1 MIQALESK
9 ASKVSQEHTQSL
21 KLVSESNL
29 SLDKSNL
36 TAHEALK
43 KDFHSKHEKLIADKQ
58 ALADAHNVA
67 LKQRIDDLAARDA
80 KYTADLNQ

>member
-1 MIQALESK
+1 M
-9 ASKVSQEHTQSL
+9 
-21 KLVSESNL
+21 
-29 SLDKSNL
+29 DKSNL

-43 KDFHSKHEKLIADKQ
+43 KDFLIKHENLIAEKK

-80 KYTADLNQ
+80 KYTAELNQ

>member
-1 MIQALESK
+1 MIAE
-9 ASKVSQEHTQSL
+9 
-21 KLVSESNL
+21 
-29 SLDKSNL
+29 
-36 TAHEALK
+36 
-43 KDFHSKHEKLIADKQ
+43 KQ